1 MECTGAS
8 QEKRAIWSGTTK
20 DFKVIA
26 NGIGKSSMQH
36 LCIGVTVKSFLRIS
50 LHVSQRRELSGARYH
65 NRAHRCGGSHPGLG
79 EPGKTSQCRSSL
91 WSSRGIEQRP
101 KKYYR
106 MQQRQTVVRETKNRI
121 HVTPDRSSRHP
132 HLPI

>member
-36 LCIGVTVKSFLRIS
+36 LCFGVTINSFLRIS
-50 LHVSQRRELSGARYH
+50 LYLSQRKELPGARYG
-65 NRAHRCGGSHPGLG
+65 NRDHRCVGSHPVEG

-101 KKYYR
+101 QKIL
-106 MQQRQTVVRETKNRI
+106 QDATEANSAQG
-121 HVTPDRSSRHP
+121 S
-132 HLPI
+132 